1 MILEHMDAYL
11 MDSKGQVIL
20 HTGTLPDTLFQDQLL
35 PKTLTAGKNS
45 SVFIDKAAY
54 LSCVESIANADMYL
68 VYLIPE
74 SSITH
79 SNLVNYSWQFL
90 LMLVEI
96 VIVMLLTAALA
107 ITAINSRNNRLKLLN
122 QQINPHFL
130 YNALDMINWKAI
142 NSKMP
147 EIYQPIQKL
156 SRFYKLTLNHG
167 LDFITLREE
176 LDQLRLYLELQ
187 DSRFGNRISY
197 SLHMPEELSDCVV
210 LHMVLQPVVENAI
223 LHGILEQESQTG
235 HIEIIAQAQDEQ
247 LRITIRDDGVGMD
260 QAKQRAILLGSG
272 VKGYGLKNVQER
284 IHMFYGRRYGMTID
298 SQAGKGTQVSVLFPM
313 RREC

>member
-11 MDSKGQVIL
+11 IDSKGQVIL

-35 PKTLTAGKNS
+35 PETLTAGKNS
-45 SVFIDKAAY
+45 SVFINKAAY

-96 VIVMLLTAALA
+96 VIVMLLTATLA

-176 LDQLRLYLELQ
+176 FDQLRLYLELQ

-223 LHGILEQESQTG
+223 LPWHS
-235 HIEIIAQAQDEQ
+235 
-247 LRITIRDDGVGMD
+247 
-260 QAKQRAILLGSG
+260 
-272 VKGYGLKNVQER
+272 
-284 IHMFYGRRYGMTID
+284 
-298 SQAGKGTQVSVLFPM
+298 
-313 RREC
+313 